1 MGFLSNLRNSINSAK
16 REKAAQMNGK
26 QLKGL
31 LKKFKEERDRKNN
44 TLRWGVKS
52 RDINLPTYFASL
64 RESLM
69 VKHKGRLI

>member
-1 MGFLSNLRNSINSAK
+1 MNLK
-16 REKAAQMNGK
+16 QKTYKLEK
-26 QLKGL
+26 L
-31 LKKFKEERDRKNN
+31 KEERDRKNN

>member
-1 MGFLSNLRNSINSAK
+1 MILHSHPTIILPEDTKMNLK
-16 REKAAQMNGK
+16 QKTYKLEK
-26 QLKGL
+26 L
-31 LKKFKEERDRKNN
+31 KEERDRKNN

-64 RESLM
+64 RESLT